1 MDNPHSKVDGEFGAP
16 EWLAKAS
23 EELFTIFDLNKNGEI
38 DRTEQKVA
46 MKKIHSMTFPR
57 WRWPWDDM
65 DTDGDGKISESEFRE
80 ALRAI
85 CDRAFP
91 GDMRGEK
98 ELLDA
103 IVRTFPE
110 HPLALAHTRITK
122 GMWDARE
129 VAMEAKESFNQ
140 KDIQALVTKIEK
152 VSSSN
157 QDRKDVITVCMCVV
171 ILQPISTNL
180 EETEYELN
188 VARGLEDGVQ
198 SADWEGSQADWEGYG
213 MKVMIDDKGLYKAIR
228 DYPIPRADEVL
239 QIQRIRELMKKVEDK
254 SVREFSK
261 AADGL
266 LRWVQAVVKYHDLNK
281 ELKETIS

>member
-85 CDRAFP
+85 CERQFP

-110 HPLALAHTRITK
+110 HPLALAHTTITK

-171 ILQPISTNL
+171 ILQPISTPYSG
-180 EETEYELN
+180 T
-188 VARGLEDGVQ
+188 GEDMMVMVDDKG
-198 SADWEGSQADWEGYG
+198 SYKAIKDWEGL
-213 MKVMIDDKGLYKAIR
+213 KVMFDDKGLYKAIR

-239 QIQRIRELMKKVEDK
+239 QIQPIRELMKKVEDK
-254 SVREFSK
+254 GVREFSK